1 MKSPSI
7 LFCGALLCNAVAAF
21 YIPYLRSPSLWQ
33 ADATATGSDK
43 KPRSCLDGGPDDVA
57 LYNTS
62 LPSKRSLDDSCG
74 SNRTLVEQ
82 AYKDCATTARA
93 GERLARAKNRVSSA
107 LLKGIFKDDSD
118 ETRNHVAEHL
128 ATIAVECEKN
138 GEGITP
144 VRCGF
149 HIKLCDENPYLWGH
163 TFRLEINGARPK
175 NGTNMVTLCPVALHT
190 ERNTCNKHIL
200 GDVLL
205 HEMSHSWGLTKDHAY
220 GMEQIKMMNTSFSL
234 MNADSY
240 TIFAKSAKLG
250 CVVVGARLI
259 GWPWGL
265 PWIGGNPSGEDNNNG
280 NGNGN
285 DNGSGN
291 GNGNGNGN
299 DGDNEKGKPKSSA
312 GRQGG
317 SGNMPN
323 TTLKIM
329 IGPCPYRKAIAPH
342 SAVIATAIRPR
353 RSTVIVT
360 VTRPPTST
368 VIVTAS
374 PQQDP

>member
-1 MKSPSI
+1 MKSPSF

-82 AYKDCATTARA
+82 AYKDCATAARA
-93 GERLARAKNRVSSA
+93 GEQLARAKNRVSSA

-138 GEGITP
+138 GEGLTP

-149 HIKLCDENPYLWGH
+149 NIGSCDENPYWSGYTL
-163 TFRLEINGARPK
+163 RLEINGARPK
-175 NGTNMVTLCPVALHT
+175 NGTNVVTLCPVALHT

-205 HEMSHSWGLTKDHAY
+205 HEMSHSWGLTKDHGY
-220 GMEQIKMMNTSFSL
+220 GMEEIKMISSSDSL
-234 MNADSY
+234 DNADSY
-240 TIFAKSAKLG
+240 TVFAKSAKLG
-250 CVVVGARLI
+250 CVVQDDHLVGSPGPPR
-259 GWPWGL
+259 
-265 PWIGGNPSGEDNNNG
+265 
-280 NGNGN
+280 
-285 DNGSGN
+285 
-291 GNGNGNGN
+291 
-299 DGDNEKGKPKSSA
+299 
-312 GRQGG
+312 
-317 SGNMPN
+317 
-323 TTLKIM
+323 
-329 IGPCPYRKAIAPH
+329 IGPGYYRYSGGP
-342 SAVIATAIRPR
+342 AVGR
-353 RSTVIVT
+353 
-360 VTRPPTST
+360 
-368 VIVTAS
+368 
-374 PQQDP
+374 